1 MAAPPPGNEPGLE
14 ARLIRAWPWALL
26 GGSVLP
32 ALIALLIA
40 ALAPDAPSAEE
51 EKRLRDPAH
60 QGRIATA
67 ILDGVRNWFHANPPP
82 GTWIAA
88 NRKPPREHLKS
99 KAGEGSDRRL
109 WECTPSECQPKSNTV
124 AACLPQVATDRL

>member
-51 EKRLRDPAH
+51 EKRLWIAWFTLAGAVVFYWTMVFTIAIGCWVVRVMKGPVREGRDPYPMPE
-60 QGRIATA
+60 Q
-67 ILDGVRNWFHANPPP
+67 
-82 GTWIAA
+82 
-88 NRKPPREHLKS
+88 
-99 KAGEGSDRRL
+99 DRF
-109 WECTPSECQPKSNTV
+109 EV
-124 AACLPQVATDRL
+124 